1 MRTSTYFITSFYVGI
16 PILVRIAEKVSKNG
30 GLNSENH
37 VQILCQFVINSHV
50 DYTYVIFKS
59 LSKGLIGE
67 TRDRIK
73 NVEDNLLPLSYFRPR
88 LTELRKFF
96 FLIFWSFRKFMK
108 MCSAP
113 PRTANNIDCTGIV
126 PHLQRTWLVKEVG
139 LMGSFLL
146 LMVRHNTSQFYC
158 DCDDNVELLMGAWW
172 YVKYASCQV
181 TLFLYYG
188 F

>member
-1 MRTSTYFITSFYVGI
+1 MSKIVWYTLTNTSHVDLECYVIETEKPQNTLERIEVSKWHLVSLDLLNPLALKPFEKLSRKTGKLVNSKYFTLTISQSWVRTSTYFITSFYVGI

-73 NVEDNLLPLSYFRPR
+73 NVEDNCIYYLSATFGR
-88 LTELRKFF
+88 
-96 FLIFWSFRKFMK
+96 
-108 MCSAP
+108 
-113 PRTANNIDCTGIV
+113 G
-126 PHLQRTWLVKEVG
+126 
-139 LMGSFLL
+139 
-146 LMVRHNTSQFYC
+146 
-158 DCDDNVELLMGAWW
+158 
-172 YVKYASCQV
+172 
-181 TLFLYYG
+181 
-188 F
+188 